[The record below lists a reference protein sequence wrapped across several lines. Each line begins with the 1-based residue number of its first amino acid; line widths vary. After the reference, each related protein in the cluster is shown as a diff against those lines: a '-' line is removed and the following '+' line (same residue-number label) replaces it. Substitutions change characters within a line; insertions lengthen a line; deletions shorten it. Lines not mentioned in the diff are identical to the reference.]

1 MMVSHRW
8 WFPIASY
15 ALGKRIVHGHG
26 QYRCNDVSGMMNDQ
40 EGRSHFFTSAK
51 GEQLRPGPKL
61 SQFPVH
67 FKKEYIY
74 IYIYIPICIYIYT
87 HICNMIC
94 TEHVPEI
101 GSRNGVGTRDSIA
114 SAADK
119 QRVQRCTASASA
131 KAQSISKAFQY
142 VCNMFVC

>member
-1 MMVSHRW
+1 MLVSHRW

-26 QYRCNDVSGMMNDQ
+26 QYRCKDVSGMMNDQ
-40 EGRSHFFTSAK
+40 EGRSHFFTNAK
-51 GEQLRPGPKL
+51 GEQPRPGPKL
-61 SQFPVH
+61 SQFPGH
-67 FKKEYIY
+67 FNMYVYISLSLSLSLSLFLS
-74 IYIYIPICIYIYT
+74 IYLPICIYIYT

-94 TEHVPEI
+94 IEHVPEI
-101 GSRNGVGTRDSIA
+101 GSRNGVGTRDSIV

-131 KAQSISKAFQY
+131 KAQSIS
-142 VCNMFVC
+142 